1 MKYEIS
7 PHFLQH
13 SEAVKQLVS
22 NFKHGGSLLGEAARN
37 TIKIFTLHSHKINIK
52 SFRIPGIHNKIIYRY
67 FRKSKARRSFE
78 YANRLLQNGIGTPQP
93 IAFFENYS
101 WLGLEDSYYVSEQL
115 QADLMYRELTTNP
128 DYPDREQILR
138 QYARFAFL
146 LHEKG
151 IEFIDNTSGNT
162 LICKTGES
170 RYEFFLV
177 DLNRMNFHHKIGYS
191 KRIENLSKLTTQEDI
206 LQIMSDEYALLYK
219 VPAPEF
225 HARLREEAHRFQ
237 DNFNRR
243 RRIKKKIRFWKK

>member
-1 MKYEIS
+1 MNYEVS

-22 NFKHGGSLLGEAARN
+22 NFESGGSLLGEAARN
-37 TIKIFTLHSHKINIK
+37 TIKIFNLDGRSINVK
-52 SFRIPGIHNKIIYRY
+52 SFRIPAFHNKIIYRF
-67 FRKSKARRSFE
+67 FRKSKARRSYE
-78 YANRLLQNGIGTPQP
+78 YAHRLLQNGIGTPQP
-93 IAFFENYS
+93 IAYFENFS
-101 WLGLEDSYYVSEQL
+101 WIGLEDSYYVSEQL
-115 QADLMYRELTTNP
+115 HADLTFRELTTDAN
-128 DYPDREQILR
+128 YADREHILR

-162 LICKTGES
+162 LICKTGEGK
-170 RYEFFLV
+170 YEFYLV
-177 DLNRMNFHHKIGYS
+177 DLNRMNFHQTIGYS
-191 KRIENLSKLTTQEDI
+191 TRIENLAKLTTQDDI

-219 VPAPEF
+219 VPAAAF
-225 HARLREEAHRFQ
+225 HQKLREAARRFQ